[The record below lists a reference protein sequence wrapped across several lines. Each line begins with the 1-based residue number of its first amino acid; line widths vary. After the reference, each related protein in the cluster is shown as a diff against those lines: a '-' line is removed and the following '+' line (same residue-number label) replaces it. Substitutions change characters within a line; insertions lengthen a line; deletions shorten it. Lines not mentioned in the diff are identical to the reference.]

1 MQKRSKANDVSSH
14 TKPTDHKRGDST
26 WDEEWFRRYRVSE
39 KRRVDSYQKGMVVHI
54 YSRSTWK
61 DSREAWVIE
70 RNPISSKN
78 TSKLPTARACG
89 GSLPT

>member
-1 MQKRSKANDVSSH
+1 M
-14 TKPTDHKRGDST
+14 
-26 WDEEWFRRYRVSE
+26 SE

-78 TSKLPTARACG
+78 KQTPYSQGLWWEPANLAEIHAHF
-89 GSLPT
+89 